1 MATTTISA
9 QRRALRSTV
18 ATKAVMALSGLV
30 MVGYLLAHMYGNLK
44 AFAGQASFDGYSHH
58 LRELG
63 EPILPYGGLLWIIRV
78 VLLVAVAAHIVSA
91 IKLARRSWS
100 AAGVNRYATTKN
112 RTGIQ
117 RSYASFTL
125 RSGGL
130 VIALFVLYHLAHLTW
145 QLITPGGASGSPFER
160 MTNGFSIWWVVLT
173 YAVALVAVGF
183 HLRHGVASA
192 LFTLGFGRTAGSR
205 RLIVLASVALAL
217 VITLGFLAVPVSV
230 LLGVIPS

>member
-18 ATKAVMALSGLV
+18 ANKVVMAVSGLI

-44 AFAGQASFDGYSHH
+44 AFAGQQAFDEYSHH

-63 EPILPYGGLLWIIRV
+63 EPILPHGGLLWIIRV
-78 VLLVAVAAHIVSA
+78 VLLVAVVAHIVSA
-91 IKLARRSWS
+91 VKLTRRNW
-100 AAGVNRYATTKN
+100 ATAGVNRYVTN
-112 RTGIQ
+112 RNRRGIQ

-125 RSGGL
+125 RSGGV

-145 QLITPGGASGSPFER
+145 QWITPGGASPSPYER
-160 MTNGFSIWWVVLT
+160 LVNGFSIWWVVLI

-192 LFTLGFGRTAGSR
+192 LYTLGLGTSPKTR
-205 RLIVLASVALAL
+205 RIFVAVSIALAW

-230 LLGVIPS
+230 LLGVVS